1 MKKSFLFI
9 VSLFLISSCA
19 TLQAPGIIDITSLKS
34 LFQLCE
40 SDLERAKKV
49 ILEKDLVK
57 ILSHLQKMDNG
68 GKKYY
73 LLEREA
79 ITAMIKSVTEGVY
92 SEFILLNRD
101 GTVVYTMVND
111 KLFAGNVRTT
121 LAKSALSSCYE
132 NRDVSPYIVSVPYLP
147 SDAGAYVAVSSK
159 VQGGNTMPG
168 IFILIVDVQKIQK
181 LIGERSYAI
190 GTDGMYEVAADRR
203 IINTRYKDFDKIDVS
218 GPRDGLAVR
227 RFTRSSGVS
236 AAYRFFN
243 YSNLEWILVSE

>member
-101 GTVVYTMVND
+101 GTVVYTMMND

-132 NRDVSPYIVSVPYLP
+132 NRDVS
-147 SDAGAYVAVSSK
+147 
-159 VQGGNTMPG
+159 
-168 IFILIVDVQKIQK
+168 
-181 LIGERSYAI
+181 
-190 GTDGMYEVAADRR
+190 
-203 IINTRYKDFDKIDVS
+203 
-218 GPRDGLAVR
+218 
-227 RFTRSSGVS
+227 
-236 AAYRFFN
+236 
-243 YSNLEWILVSE
+243 